1 MKTTRAHIT
10 KEELL
15 QAKVGDTFLL
25 VDDIDTSKRYD
36 GNSFIN
42 EMKYDGTLTI
52 SDISCAETHGVTTE
66 EIYYKYTYDMIKA
79 IFRGGKLLFGNYDGK
94 IQHKI
99 SHDDLLNIAKDKGY
113 SLTEEEI
120 MISRE
125 HISKNEFEGLSDGS
139 IIRLRLDLNHR
150 ETYGIGFN
158 EKMNQFDKREHQMN
172 KMVVESR
179 NGDRLRIVGY
189 DDFSFTKEMIES
201 IVK

>member
-1 MKTTRAHIT
+1 MTTTHIT
-10 KEELL
+10 KDELL
-15 QAKVGDTFLL
+15 RAEVGDTFIL
-25 VDDIDTSKRYD
+25 IDNINTSMYFD
-36 GNSFIN
+36 GNCFV
-42 EMKYDGTLTI
+42 DGMESDTPLTI
-52 SDISCAETHGVTTE
+52 SDMGNAHRHGVYTL
-66 EIYYKYTYDMIKA
+66 EIIGKGYTYDMIKA
-79 IFRGGKLLFGNYDGK
+79 IFRDGKLLFGNYDGK

-125 HISKNEFEGLSDGS
+125 HISKNEFEGLSEGS

>member
-15 QAKVGDTFLL
+15 KAKAGDTFLL

-42 EMKYDGTLTI
+42 EMKYDGMLTI
-52 SDISCAETHGVTTE
+52 SDISDAETNGVTTE

-99 SHDDLLNIAKDKGY
+99 SHDDLLNIAKEKGY

-125 HISKNEFEGLSDGS
+125 HISKNEFEGLSEGS

-150 ETYGIGFN
+150 KTYGIGFN
-158 EKMNQFDKREHQMN
+158 EKMNQFDKRKHQMN